1 MGVAVEMF
9 MKRLSLRQRHM
20 MFMFTDVRG
29 LFGGTGLLI
38 FRLKCSND
46 GVNISIAFFMMQ

>member
-38 FRLKCSND
+38 FRLKCSN